1 MEKYDP
7 QTVKRETDSNYEKRL
22 VNRQKRLV
30 NQWKRVETTG
40 KQVETE
46 SYKYTNR

>member
-7 QTVKRETDSNYEKRL
+7 QTLKRETDRNYQKRL

>member
-1 MEKYDP
+1 MKKYD
-7 QTVKRETDSNYEKRL
+7 QQALKRETDRNDQKRL

-40 KQVETE
+40 KQIETE

>member
-1 MEKYDP
+1 MKKYDQ
-7 QTVKRETDSNYEKRL
+7 QTLKRETDRNDQKRL

-40 KQVETE
+40 KQIETE